1 MSAPA
6 VEVSN
11 LVMRYGDTV
20 ALDGLSLT
28 VEAAAITAVL
38 GPNGA
43 GKTTML
49 EICEGYRTPQAG
61 SVRVLGLDPVRQHGQ
76 LAPRL
81 GVMLQSGGAWSGVR
95 AHEMLSYVA
104 SLHAHPLPV
113 GELAD
118 RLGLGSCGRTS
129 YRRLSGGE
137 RQRLGLAMAVVGR
150 PDIVFL
156 DEPTAGLD
164 PLVQYAFFEILREA
178 KAEGRT
184 VFLSSH
190 IIEEVD
196 RTCDRVA
203 IIREGRLVQVDRIE
217 AVRALAF
224 HQVELQ
230 FGAPVPAADF
240 ETLPGVS
247 HVLADGSR
255 ISLRVS
261 GLMGPI
267 LRAAARHDLLD
278 LVSREPNLEDVFL
291 AQYGRSDA
299 LAAGADGSSSP
310 TDGEPRP

>member
-164 PLVQYAFFEILREA
+164 PQARRATWELVEQLADDGVTVVLTTHYMEEA
-178 KAEGRT
+178 ERLAAHIVVVDSGRVVT
-184 VFLSSH
+184 AGSPSELTSAGAKN
-190 IIEEVD
+190 
-196 RTCDRVA
+196 T
-203 IIREGRLVQVDRIE
+203 IR
-217 AVRALAF
+217 F
-224 HQVELQ
+224 HAQ
-230 FGAPVPAADF
+230 
-240 ETLPGVS
+240 PGL
-247 HVLADGSR
+247 HTAQLVLALPDGCSVTEDPAG
-255 ISLRVS
+255 SYLVD
-261 GLMGPI
+261 GEVTPHTL
-267 LRAAARHDLLD
+267 AAVTAWCAALDVMPED
-278 LVSREPNLEDVFL
+278 LVIERHTLEDVFL
-291 AQYGRSDA
+291 ELTGKNLRA
-299 LAAGADGSSSP
+299 
-310 TDGEPRP
+310 